1 MTLPP
6 AHDSPK
12 ADKTTH
18 GQGPEGVFDE
28 FISVLGRFCTESGF
42 QGLKAMIS
50 DHDRLRE
57 ELNDTRTAFSKNLEK
72 LTQVIT
78 DRNVEKEVFQKKTDD
93 HNKYYKKVLE
103 EKATAYRKLK
113 TEQDTST
120 TWKKKAELLEK
131 DVERIMTTSKK
142 HEARITELDS
152 IINGQKGQ
160 LKEAKEEIATLK
172 SKLQSTDNQLGTN
185 SKALAAAE
193 SKLATIMSYTAVM
206 TSLRDVKV
214 EITGILASSFKDASA
229 LFWEFLGRDIDEDQL
244 QDLSFWDRVRDHVAI
259 QRAIPIPASNSTQA
273 KQMRAT
279 AGLIIYA
286 RALTRYVFRP
296 TYFSQDSDAKEM
308 LDALPTTNAFQDTL
322 VRAVLL
328 EVLPD
333 KQRMRQDACAEHV
346 IEDVMAAI
354 VGWVTADRRV
364 ALRSRLSNLTSM
376 LCGAWQRVQRLH
388 ERVEPCFTFETL
400 DDWQQLPPWIDTV
413 PLANRVKVSPSRQE
427 KGGHQPL
434 QETPKLVGFSTQDI
448 VKVVWPAFLSVGLE
462 QAAEEEEGGVSDL
475 VCHRY
480 VLTRTG
486 VQDAVDED
494 TPQRAI
500 QRAIRNGN
508 TIAQKNKRDSAV
520 FLSHRA
526 FDRSDV
532 K

>member
-214 EITGILASSFKDASA
+214 EMI
-229 LFWEFLGRDIDEDQL
+229 
-244 QDLSFWDRVRDHVAI
+244 
-259 QRAIPIPASNSTQA
+259 
-273 KQMRAT
+273 
-279 AGLIIYA
+279 
-286 RALTRYVFRP
+286 
-296 TYFSQDSDAKEM
+296 
-308 LDALPTTNAFQDTL
+308 
-322 VRAVLL
+322 
-328 EVLPD
+328 
-333 KQRMRQDACAEHV
+333 
-346 IEDVMAAI
+346 
-354 VGWVTADRRV
+354 
-364 ALRSRLSNLTSM
+364 
-376 LCGAWQRVQRLH
+376 
-388 ERVEPCFTFETL
+388 
-400 DDWQQLPPWIDTV
+400 
-413 PLANRVKVSPSRQE
+413 
-427 KGGHQPL
+427 
-434 QETPKLVGFSTQDI
+434 
-448 VKVVWPAFLSVGLE
+448 
-462 QAAEEEEGGVSDL
+462 
-475 VCHRY
+475 
-480 VLTRTG
+480 
-486 VQDAVDED
+486 
-494 TPQRAI
+494 
-500 QRAIRNGN
+500 
-508 TIAQKNKRDSAV
+508 
-520 FLSHRA
+520 
-526 FDRSDV
+526 
-532 K
+532 

>member
-1 MTLPP
+1 MTSPP
-6 AHDSPK
+6 THDPPK
-12 ADKTTH
+12 AGKPAD

-42 QGLKAMIS
+42 QGLKTMVR
-50 DHDRLRE
+50 DHDRLGE
-57 ELNDTRTAFSKNLEK
+57 ELSDTKTAYSKNLEK

-78 DRNVEKEVFQKKTDD
+78 DRNVEKELFQKKTDE
-93 HNKYYKKVLE
+93 HNKHYKKVLE

-120 TWKKKAELLEK
+120 TWEKKAELLVK
-131 DVERIMTTSKK
+131 DVERSIATSKK

-152 IINGQKGQ
+152 IIDKQREQ
-160 LKEAKEEIATLK
+160 LKTAKEETAKLK
-172 SKLQSTDNQLGTN
+172 SKVQATNDQLGTN

-206 TSLRDVKV
+206 TSLKDVRV
-214 EITGILASSFKDASA
+214 EITDILASSFKDASA
-229 LFWEFLGRDIDEDQL
+229 LFWEFLGRDISEDQL

-296 TYFSQDSDAKEM
+296 TYFSQESDDKEL

-333 KQRMRQDACAEHV
+333 KQRMRQEACAQHV
-346 IEDVMAAI
+346 IEDVIAAT
-354 VGWVTADRRV
+354 VGW
-364 ALRSRLSNLTSM
+364 
-376 LCGAWQRVQRLH
+376 
-388 ERVEPCFTFETL
+388 
-400 DDWQQLPPWIDTV
+400 
-413 PLANRVKVSPSRQE
+413 
-427 KGGHQPL
+427 
-434 QETPKLVGFSTQDI
+434 LVGFSTQD
-448 VKVVWPAFLSVGLE
+448 VFQVVWPAFLVIGLE
-462 QAAEEEEGGVSDL
+462 QGTEEEEEGTSDL
-475 VCHRY
+475 VCHGY
-480 VLTRTG
+480 VLTRAG
-486 VQDAVDED
+486 VQDAEDED
-494 TPQRAI
+494 TPRRAMRRAMRHSNAVAQRN
-500 QRAIRNGN
+500 R
-508 TIAQKNKRDSAV
+508 RDSAV
-520 FLSHRA
+520 FLSHGA
-526 FDRSDV
+526 FNGSDV